1 MAAVSGAM
9 LPAEDGGLLL
19 AVPVAEIVRILV
31 TELLAY
37 RRTTREE
44 DELAASPP
52 YKPIPQPD

>member
-1 MAAVSGAM
+1 M

-52 YKPIPQPD
+52 S